1 MKNKKLIVTT
11 AVIMVLLYVVSG
23 IFITKYIKNEREKQI
38 MAEELEETKY
48 KALVAI
54 ERYNNID
61 TDTYKLRIEESQKIS
76 EIEELVYEAYEAN
89 SRKLAEMREA
99 EAQSARKREEE
110 AYKSELE
117 SKRVKELQ
125 IQGEK

>member
-125 IQGEK
+125 IQD

>member
-1 MKNKKLIVTT
+1 MNNKKLIITT

-38 MAEELEETKY
+38 MAEELAETKS

-61 TDTYKLRIEESQKIS
+61 TDTYKLQIEESQKIS

-110 AYKSELE
+110 AYKLELE
-117 SKRVKELQ
+117 SKRAKELQ

>member
-61 TDTYKLRIEESQKIS
+61 TDTYKLQIEESQKIS

-125 IQGEK
+125 IQD

>member
-1 MKNKKLIVTT
+1 MNNKKLIITT

-38 MAEELEETKY
+38 MAEELAETKS

-61 TDTYKLRIEESQKIS
+61 TDTYKLQIEESQKIS

-110 AYKSELE
+110 AYKLELE